1 MNMAWVTI
9 SIDEE
14 TKELLKKKKENKSY
28 KECIR
33 NLIDKDFKQDTI
45 LTLIKSVEDMDKRLK
60 DLERIANPY

>member
-33 NLIDKDFKQDTI
+33 SLIDKDFKQDTI